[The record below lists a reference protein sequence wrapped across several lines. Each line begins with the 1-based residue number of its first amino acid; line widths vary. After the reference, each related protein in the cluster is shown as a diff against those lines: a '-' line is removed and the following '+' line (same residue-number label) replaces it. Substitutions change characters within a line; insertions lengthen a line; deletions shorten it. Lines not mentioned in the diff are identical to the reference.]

1 MWCLWC
7 VLKWCN
13 TITHWRFAVGN
24 PCVYICIPLHV
35 LGLCHHCYLIWVCRP
50 LLADNHKL
58 WNSLKPLPLPVM
70 LCHTCPSYNLGTSWI
85 IKICFT
91 RSLAL
96 CLSDTHS
103 HTQTLSPSRAFTL
116 RCFQAPLAFF
126 EVIHTVLRIM
136 ARLLSIMSRPK
147 QIKVNYGWKKQPVND
162 TSALLSPRKS
172 LFSHMSDTITL
183 EMGSVEERV
192 RESGNRRTTDFKGPM
207 ICSFS
212 GSNF

>member
-1 MWCLWC
+1 M
-7 VLKWCN
+7 
-13 TITHWRFAVGN
+13 FSSA
-24 PCVYICIPLHV
+24 
-35 LGLCHHCYLIWVCRP
+35 
-50 LLADNHKL
+50 
-58 WNSLKPLPLPVM
+58 
-70 LCHTCPSYNLGTSWI
+70 
-85 IKICFT
+85 
-91 RSLAL
+91 
-96 CLSDTHS
+96 S
-103 HTQTLSPSRAFTL
+103 H
-116 RCFQAPLAFF
+116 AFF